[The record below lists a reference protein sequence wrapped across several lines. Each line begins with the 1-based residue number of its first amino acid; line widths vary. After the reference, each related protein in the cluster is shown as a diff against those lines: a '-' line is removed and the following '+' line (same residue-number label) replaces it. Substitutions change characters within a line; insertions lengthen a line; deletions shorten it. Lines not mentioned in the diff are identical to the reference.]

1 MAWRISSAS
10 ETSAIRGAAWPPAA
24 SISSAVWRTSASVWL
39 SAPMRAPAF
48 ANSSVAAL
56 PIPDPAPVTSA
67 TLPASS
73 IVNVSSGA
81 LWLGQPDGPCMS
93 SPKWSEGDP
102 DERGRVRLRV
112 VAAWGDLSDLPA
124 FVSGRERGRGGRP
137 QRHHGPPRPP
147 RLAGRGRAL
156 GLADLPLAHGGLRL
170 RRGRLLRDRPAVWHD
185 GRLRPAG
192 RAGARARAQGD
203 PGLRAQPHLRPTPL
217 VPGQPFLARQS
228 KARLVRVARSQ
239 AGRRAPEQLGER

>member
-10 ETSAIRGAAWPPAA
+10 ETSATRGAAWPPAA
-24 SISSAVWRTSASVWL
+24 SISWAVWRTSASVWL

-48 ANSSVAAL
+48 AICSAAAL

-67 TLPASS
+67 TFPASS

-102 DERGRVRLRV
+102 DELGRVRVRL
-112 VAAWGDLSDLPA
+112 VAAWGDLPDLPA
-124 FVSGRERGRGGRP
+124 FVSGPERGRGGR
-137 QRHHGPPRPP
+137 RGGHHGPPRPP

-156 GLADLPLAHGGLRL
+156 GLAHLPLAHGGLRL
-170 RRGRLLRDRPAVWHD
+170 RRRRLLRDRPALRND
-185 GRLRPAG
+185 GRFRPARG
-192 RAGARARAQGD
+192 GGAHARVEGH
-203 PGLRAQPHLRPTPL
+203 PRLRAQPHLRPAPL
-217 VPGQPFLARQS
+217 VSREPLIARQ
-228 KARLVRVARSQ
+228 
-239 AGRRAPEQLGER
+239 PEA

>member
-1 MAWRISSAS
+1 MAWRICSAS
-10 ETSAIRGAAWPPAA
+10 ETSATRGAAWPPAA
-24 SISSAVWRTSASVWL
+24 SIPFAVWRTSASVWL

-48 ANSSVAAL
+48 AICSAAAL

-67 TLPASS
+67 TFPASS

-102 DERGRVRLRV
+102 DELGRVRLRV

-124 FVSGRERGRGGRP
+124 FVSGHERGWGGRP

-147 RLAGRGRAL
+147 CLAGRGRAL
-156 GLADLPLAHGGLRL
+156 GLPRLPLADGGLRL
-170 RRGRLLRDRPAVWHD
+170 RCGRLHQHRPALRYAR
-185 GRLRPAG
+185 RLRPA
-192 RAGARARAQGD
+192 
-203 PGLRAQPHLRPTPL
+203 
-217 VPGQPFLARQS
+217 
-228 KARLVRVARSQ
+228 RL
-239 AGRRAPEQLGER
+239 